1 MLSAS
6 SAGAKALA
14 RSHAGSPAGIPDALA
29 ACACTPGFRTPQLK
43 RLIPIGDAELA
54 DTSYDGRWRVLKMLR
69 QRRDALAALRRAGSQ
84 HYDDAAFQAICQA
97 VNAEREALEAAFPEG
112 LA

>member
-6 SAGAKALA
+6 SAGANALA
-14 RSHAGSPAGIPDALA
+14 QHHHAGSPAGIPDALA
-29 ACACTPGFRTPQLK
+29 ACAGFRTPQLK

-54 DTSYDGRWRVLKMLR
+54 DTTYDGRWRILKMLR
-69 QRRDALAALRRAGSQ
+69 QRRDALAALRRGGSQ